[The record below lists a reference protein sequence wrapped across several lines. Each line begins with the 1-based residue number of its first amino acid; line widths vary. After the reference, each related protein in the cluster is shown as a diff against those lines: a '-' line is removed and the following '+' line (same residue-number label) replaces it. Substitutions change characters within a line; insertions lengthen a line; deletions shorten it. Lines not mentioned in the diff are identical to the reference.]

1 MIQINVQVDDEEV
14 KNYEF
19 PSDWSEVTIEQFSNI
34 YSIDTNIHQGPFY
47 SFELI
52 HQLSGIDREI
62 IEQIDFDDFKQL
74 IKALEFFYKPVE
86 DLKKE
91 SIIVDGEEY
100 FLYSEFN
107 KYTAGEIISIE
118 TILQSVNG
126 DVKKVMPKLLCIFLR
141 KKKENGNLEKY
152 NTKFMSRE
160 EKFKKIKISEINHIF
175 NFFLTGRDS
184 LLNNMTDSSK
194 NNEK

>member
-100 FLYSEFN
+100 FLYSELN
-107 KYTAGEIISIE
+107 
-118 TILQSVNG
+118 ILL
-126 DVKKVMPKLLCIFLR
+126 VKLSQLR
-141 KKKENGNLEKY
+141 RYY
-152 NTKFMSRE
+152 NQ
-160 EKFKKIKISEINHIF
+160 
-175 NFFLTGRDS
+175 
-184 LLNNMTDSSK
+184 
-194 NNEK
+194 

>member
-1 MIQINVQVDDEEV
+1 M
-14 KNYEF
+14 
-19 PSDWSEVTIEQFSNI
+19 
-34 YSIDTNIHQGPFY
+34 
-47 SFELI
+47 I